1 MNIAQQT
8 FAYNNLFL
16 LTAATAEQGFTF
28 LECVARIFPYG

>member
-16 LTAATAEQGFTF
+16 LTAATAEQRFTF
-28 LECVARIFPYG
+28 LECVAHLFPFG